1 MYFKPVLHLWYPD
14 KYFCILLIPIQL
26 RKQSDNDENVQEK
39 IKDIDWQQTVTEEIN
54 ERGYAFENKM
64 DISFHL

>member
-1 MYFKPVLHLWYPD
+1 M
-14 KYFCILLIPIQL
+14 
-26 RKQSDNDENVQEK
+26 ENIEEK
-39 IKDIDWQQTVTEEIN
+39 IADIDWQQTVTEEIN